1 MRQLDKEAEED
12 APRREALQGYVDAIE
27 TREFIS
33 TKTFFLRMKSVYG
46 CDQREAENFNLLPE
60 DQRPKE
66 EPLIEDEEARALAEE
81 MRAQLAEL

>member
-1 MRQLDKEAEED
+1 MED
-12 APRREALQGYVDAIE
+12 APRREALQSYVDAIE

-33 TKTFFLRMKSVYG
+33 TKTFFLRMKNVYG